1 MWLKKLRNDVGSKL
15 EVGPRQLVRLVN
27 KKTIDAGI
35 TDRDEALLLLAIE
48 NEIDVTKPRYGVPT
62 PKIKELNE
70 YLASRRRTAQLI
82 LPTSAQSKKSKYGKT
97 KPIPFKRLLNF
108 AGKYPEVFY
117 DRLEDEINTAY
128 SNPKLPNAVLMLSRK
143 LVENLVHDVLEYK
156 FGKQGQVSLYY
167 DTAHRRAQDFSVLIE
182 NLENNKSQYP
192 QDLQD
197 QIDRFLDMVKPFRR
211 DANSKAHKVIDYLD
225 SMSQIRRLKVPEM
238 TQILLKLVDRVK

>member
-1 MWLKKLRNDVGSKL
+1 LWLKKLRNDVGSKL

-27 KKTIDAGI
+27 KKAIEAGI
-35 TDRDEALLLLAIE
+35 TDHDEALLLLAQE
-48 NEIDVTKPRYGVPT
+48 NGIRVADPRYRVPR
-62 PKIKELNE
+62 PKVKQLEG
-70 YLASRRRTAQLI
+70 YLASRRGGQLI

-97 KPIPFKRLLNF
+97 KQTPLKRLLNF

>member
-1 MWLKKLRNDVGSKL
+1 MWLKKLRESVGSEL
-15 EVGPRQLVRLVN
+15 EVGTRQLVRRVN
-27 KKTIDAGI
+27 EKAIEADI
-35 TDRDEALLLLAIE
+35 TDRDLALLLLAYETGIRVE
-48 NEIDVTKPRYGVPT
+48 KPRYGVPR

-70 YLASRRRTAQLI
+70 YLASRRRTAQLV
-82 LPTSAQSKKSKYGKT
+82 LPTSVQSKKSKYGKT
-97 KPIPFKRLLNF
+97 KQTPLKRPLNF

-128 SNPKLPNAVLMLSRK
+128 SNPQLPNAVLMLSRK
-143 LVENLVHDVLEYK
+143 LVENLVYNVLEYK

-167 DTAHRRAQDFSVLIE
+167 DIIHRRAQDFSRLIE
-182 NLENNKSQYP
+182 NLENNKPQYP

-225 SMSQIRRLKVPEM
+225 SMNQIRRLKVPEM